1 MAKWIKSGWLIP
13 LFLFML
19 IISACSAKETVKT
32 DPPKG
37 VDDEISAEN
46 PSGDLSPLEK
56 KTKVVIAEDGAA
68 SGAGFYIA
76 KEKGYFED
84 YNIEVE
90 FAQFANSDDML
101 PALAAGEVDIA
112 GGVSTASF
120 FNAIAQG
127 IDVKIIADKG
137 HNNPGKSYFT
147 FVIGNHMVDEIKDY
161 ADMKGKKIAVSS
173 LYSIDWYIYQEMLKH
188 AGLTEDDVEFV
199 LMGDFG
205 SMLGA
210 IDAGT
215 IDVALNI
222 EPLITQGIENGFH
235 KRFLDA
241 TDYAPESQIA
251 MVLGS
256 PQFMAEEQ
264 DISLR
269 FMAAYLKGVRDY
281 NDAFIKGIEKD
292 EIIKIMTK
300 HTALKDPELW
310 EKVNVT
316 GLDPDGKMFID
327 DIEKQFNVYK
337 ENDAIRG
344 DVDLD
349 KAIDTSITEKAVEV
363 IGKYDRD

>member
-1 MAKWIKSGWLIP
+1 MAKWIKCGWLIP
-13 LFLFML
+13 LLLLML
-19 IISACSAKETVKT
+19 IISACSSKDTGKT
-32 DPPKG
+32 DPTKG
-37 VDDEISAEN
+37 IDDKINTEN
-46 PSGDLSPLEK
+46 PSGDLSPLKE
-56 KTKVVIAEDGAA
+56 KTKVIIAEDGAA

-76 KEKGYFED
+76 KEKGYFEE

-137 HNNPGKSYFT
+137 HNNLGKSYFT

-161 ADMKGKKIAVSS
+161 SDMKGKKIAVSS
-173 LYSIDWYIYQEMLKH
+173 LYSIDWYIYVEMLKH

-199 LMGDFG
+199 LMADFG

-222 EPLITQGIENGFH
+222 EPLITQGVEKGFH
-235 KRFLDA
+235 ERFGDA

-256 PQFMAEEQ
+256 PKFMAEEQ
-264 DISLR
+264 DVSLR

-292 EIIKIMTK
+292 EIIKIMTM

-316 GLDPDGKMFID
+316 GLDPDGKMFIE

-349 KAIDTSITEKAVEV
+349 KAIDTSITEKAVEI
-363 IGKYDRD
+363 IGEYDRK